1 MSSEYPVATTQLI
14 VTKTDL
20 DGHIVHANDVFCE
33 ISGYR
38 KEELIGADH
47 NIVRHPDMPSIV
59 FRLLWS
65 KLLDGQEVYAFV
77 KNLRKDG
84 RYYWVFANVKPTT
97 DKYGNMNGFISVR
110 KAANKIGVSQIERI
124 YKKLKSLES
133 PGSLGQAAV
142 KLKELLDSKGIKY
155 NAFAQK
161 LQKGE
166 QFI

>member
-1 MSSEYPVATTQLI
+1 MGNEYPVNTTQLI
-14 VTKTDL
+14 VTKTDIY
-20 DGHIVHANDVFCE
+20 GNITHTNDVFCE
-33 ISGYR
+33 ISGYS
-38 KEELIGADH
+38 KAELMGVDH

-59 FRLLWS
+59 FRLLWA

-97 DKYGNMNGFISVR
+97 DKYGGINGFISVR
-110 KAANKIGVSQIERI
+110 KSANKNGVAQIERI
-124 YKKLKSLES
+124 YRKLKSLES
-133 PGSLGQAAV
+133 PGNYGQAATA
-142 KLKELLDSKGIKY
+142 LKTLLESKSIKY
-155 NAFAQK
+155 NAFAQR

>member
-20 DGHIVHANDVFCE
+20 AGYIVHANDVFCE
-33 ISGYR
+33 ISGYH
-38 KEELIGADH
+38 KEELIGEDH
-47 NIVRHPDMPSIV
+47 NIVRHPDMPHIV

-77 KNLRKDG
+77 KNMRKDG

-97 DKYGNMNGFISVR
+97 DKYGEINGFISVR
-110 KAANKIGVSQIERI
+110 KAANRNGVAQIDRI
-124 YKKLKSLES
+124 YKRLTSLEL
-133 PGSLGQAAV
+133 PGKLGQAAV
-142 KLKELLDSKGIKY
+142 KLKELLESKTIKY
-155 NAFAQK
+155 NDFAQR